1 MILTFIQKRKQL
13 ILINLFKYFMKS
25 KTIFTISGVCV
36 VVLFVII
43 IFTQYISI
51 TNQEVRL
58 RNQFDAEQ
66 QKIEMVYDNMWKTIQ
81 QTAEVSDKYQESF
94 KDIYVQIMDKR
105 YDKNDGTLM
114 NWIKEANPNFDIRLY
129 DKLATTI
136 EVERHRFLN
145 AQTKA
150 VDIQRIHNNMLDVI
164 PSKWFLG
171 SCPRL
176 EYEVIS
182 SSRSKNVMNTRL
194 DDDVSIFNDK
204 K

>member
-1 MILTFIQKRKQL
+1 MKKL
-13 ILINLFKYFMKS
+13 IFGIGS
-25 KTIFTISGVCV
+25 
-36 VVLFVII
+36 FVIVALFAI
-43 IFTQYISI
+43 VLVTQYISI
-51 TNQEVRL
+51 TNTEVRL

-66 QKIEMVYDNMWKTIQ
+66 QKIEMVYDNMWKTIK

-94 KDIYVQIMDKR
+94 KEIYVQIMDKR

-114 NWIKEANPNFDIRLY
+114 NWIKESNPNFDIRLY

-136 EVERHRFLN
+136 EVERRRFLN

-164 PSKWFLG
+164 PSKWFLSG
-171 SCPRL
+171 CSRL
-176 EYEVIS
+176 EYVVIS
-182 SSRSKNVMNTRL
+182 STQSKQVMETRL
-194 DDDVSIFNDK
+194 DDETDVFVKKDTLDK

>member
-1 MILTFIQKRKQL
+1 
-13 ILINLFKYFMKS
+13 MKS
-25 KTIFTISGVCV
+25 KTIFTISGIG
-36 VVLFVII
+36 VII
-43 IFTQYISI
+43 LFAIVIFTQYISI

-94 KDIYVQIMDKR
+94 KEIYVQIMDKR

-164 PSKWFLG
+164 PSKWFL
-171 SCPRL
+171 SNCPRL

-194 DDDVSIFNDK
+194 DDDVSVFNVK